1 MTEIW
6 RGRRLW
12 VEKRAVDAP
21 SGRREYVIVHPG
33 GAVAILP
40 LDGEEVVLIRQYRA
54 AIDAWILEAPA
65 GTLEEGEEPAACAAR
80 ELIEETG
87 LAADELVP
95 LGAVYTTPGFSDEE
109 IHLFLARGLAPCTD
123 FEKDEDEQIE
133 VIRVSRDEARA
144 MALDGRIRDAKT
156 VCLVHRGLGGAP

>member
-12 VEKRAVDAP
+12 VEQRAVELP
-21 SGRREYVIVHPG
+21 SGTKEFVVVHPG
-33 GAVAILP
+33 GAVAVLP
-40 LDGEEVVLIRQYRA
+40 VDGDEVVLIRQYRA
-54 AIDAWILEAPA
+54 AIDDWILEAPA
-65 GTLEEGEEPAACAAR
+65 GTLEEGEEPEACAGR

-87 LAADELVP
+87 LAASELVL
-95 LGAVYTTPGFSDEE
+95 LGAVYTTPGFSDEV
-109 IHLFLARGLAPCTD
+109 IHLYLARGLAPCTD

-133 VIRVSRDEARA
+133 TARFSADEVRA

-156 VCLVHRGLGGAP
+156 LCLVHRGLGRSP